1 LRARHR
7 SARNDEA
14 ARQPIEGIF
23 GRGKR
28 RWSLA
33 RIMAK
38 LANTSATVIA
48 LVFLVMNLEAIMLSS
63 CLLVLAVALVLLD
76 RQPLEPVFAGFAT
89 R

>member
-1 LRARHR
+1 
-7 SARNDEA
+7 
-14 ARQPIEGIF
+14 
-23 GRGKR
+23 
-28 RWSLA
+28 
-33 RIMAK
+33 MAK